1 MIPAGPRTRAGGLL
15 AVAVVAVAGTTGCQ
29 TTQDNSAALQAKA
42 AAVDG
47 PGRVKVGRPEAGVK
61 LLRHTELRGQ
71 GRTAVVVEVENR
83 GKRPLRG
90 VPVVLRVTKQGREQ
104 YANDIAGNDR
114 LGLRIPVLPP
124 GRFTWINAELPEIA
138 EGSVLTVK
146 LGAAQKAWRGGATP
160 LRITGLK
167 RSDEPETPDGVSV
180 EGTVRNDG
188 RRAQR
193 DVPIFVTAQEGTRTV
208 AVATGRIER
217 IAARGSEQFQA
228 YLTGDGRTGRLRA
241 VALPTSP
248 TTKRSR

>member
-1 MIPAGPRTRAGGLL
+1 VSPAGSRTRAGGLL
-15 AVAVVAVAGTTGCQ
+15 AAAVVAVAGTTGCQ
-29 TTQDNSAALQAKA
+29 TTQDKSAALQAKA
-42 AAVDG
+42 AATDL
-47 PGRVKVGRPEAGVK
+47 PGHMKVGRREPAVR
-61 LLRHTELRGQ
+61 LIRHRQIRGQ

-104 YANDIAGNDR
+104 FANDITGNDR
-114 LGLRIPVLPP
+114 LGIRIPVLPP
-124 GRFTWINAELPEIA
+124 GRFTWINAEVPEIA

-146 LGAAQKAWRGGATP
+146 LGAAQKAWRGGAKP
-160 LRITGLK
+160 LRVTGLK
-167 RSDEPETPDGVSV
+167 RSAEPETPDGVAV

-193 DVPIFVTAQEGTRTV
+193 DVPIFITAQEGPRTV

-217 IAARGSEQFQA
+217 IAARGSAPFQA
-228 YLTGDGRTGRLRA
+228 YLTGNGRAGRLRA